1 MAPRWAGVMSV
12 VGYVFQA
19 DIFCPSCLEQA
30 LSVRLRD
37 ALIVGAETLT
47 EALDLLAAFDG
58 VDNYDERTFDSGD
71 FPKVIF
77 STDEP
82 DQCGPCGEEL

>member
-1 MAPRWAGVMSV
+1 MSVSV

-19 DIFCPSCLEQA
+19 DILCPSCLEQA
-30 LSVRLRD
+30 LSVRLR
-37 ALIVGAETLT
+37 AANGYQKRPLA
-47 EALDLLAAFDG
+47 EALDLLAAHEG
-58 VDNYDERTFDSGD
+58 VDHYDEVTFDSGD